1 MILQEN
7 NFSRLPTPAEISALT
22 AFLPLLYAPGF
33 EPAAWIASEQRPD
46 GAYTFPYP
54 SYAEQVVKFFH
65 LAGEDQWCDFTYAS
79 KNISDWIRD
88 DLFMAEASLDQVR
101 SMLTWCVRGERFC
114 DGHWAAVIEDG
125 IIRKLLERLI
135 VLNRP

>member
-1 MILQEN
+1 
-7 NFSRLPTPAEISALT
+7 
-22 AFLPLLYAPGF
+22 
-33 EPAAWIASEQRPD
+33 
-46 GAYTFPYP
+46 
-54 SYAEQVVKFFH
+54 